1 MKEITSK
8 APAMT
13 WKVAYWGLTGLF
25 LVTAFISIQRIPAG
39 FLSSYAADLGC
50 PAWLYISMRGLHG
63 ARPNAL
69 GRFFAA
75 TSERAALVLF
85 VGSTLTELSQIW
97 WPYGFF
103 AGTFD
108 PLDIVAYA
116 VGVGVCYIA
125 ERLWLRRRGRRAGS
139 VSLPGC
145 P

>member
-1 MKEITSK
+1 
-8 APAMT
+8 MT

-25 LVTAFISIQRIPAG
+25 LVTAFISIERIPAG

-50 PAWLYISMRGLHG
+50 PAWLYITMRGLHG

-75 TSERAALVLF
+75 TPERAVLVLF
-85 VGSTLTELSQIW
+85 GGSTLTELSQIW
-97 WPYGFF
+97 WPHGFF

-116 VGVGVCYIA
+116 VGVGVCYVF
-125 ERLWLRRRGRRAGS
+125 ERVCLGRGGKRAGT
-139 VSLPGC
+139 VA
-145 P
+145 